1 MPPEAKQR
9 RTLIWVVG
17 LLCLIL
23 ISLHLYAAKA
33 MDSLP
38 APFAIEIDG
47 SPISKPASD
56 TQDQTHA
63 STGAEPA
70 VFELKNKRLQCD
82 GHVLARALAEDRS
95 FAPKKVWW
103 FKADTDTLIHDVVA
117 NKDGDSYQLQFAGTR
132 LLAVA
137 VQNIAFCS
145 QSRLIISRRWLNGRK
160 WKCLCGPHGW

>member
-117 NKDGDSYQLQFAGTR
+117 NKDGDSYQLQFAGAG
-132 LLAVA
+132 LMAESGNVYADLMGDNGAKV
-137 VQNIAFCS
+137 VLKM
-145 QSRLIISRRWLNGRK
+145 QS
-160 WKCLCGPHGW
+160 